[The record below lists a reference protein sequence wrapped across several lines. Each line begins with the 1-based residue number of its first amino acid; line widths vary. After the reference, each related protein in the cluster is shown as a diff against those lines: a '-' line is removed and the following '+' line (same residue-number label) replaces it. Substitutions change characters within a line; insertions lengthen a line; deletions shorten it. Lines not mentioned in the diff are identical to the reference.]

1 MLYVMKSPCDVRFI
15 NLPKNTGT
23 ISRLTFKGYR
33 TFYLTC
39 FLLTSRVF
47 ALQAQ
52 DIDYSV
58 HANIIYRFT
67 KYIDWP
73 EYKKTGDFVIGIVGE
88 TPLNEYLKTFVVNKM
103 AGSQKIIVKTW
114 SSSSSVFDCH
124 ILFISENESSSLK
137 KIAARTAGT
146 PTLIVSEEE
155 GLAQKGS
162 CINFIIVDDR
172 LKLEFNKTN
181 IEQRH
186 LNIAT
191 ELLGLGTII
200 KSSVR

>member
-1 MLYVMKSPCDVRFI
+1 MKSLYNILF
-15 NLPKNTGT
+15 
-23 ISRLTFKGYR
+23 
-33 TFYLTC
+33 TC
-39 FLLTSRVF
+39 FLLTSC
-47 ALQAQ
+47 ALAANAQ
-52 DIDYSV
+52 EMDYGV

-73 EYKKTGDFVIGIVGE
+73 ENKKTGDFVIGIVGE

-103 AGSQKIIVKTW
+103 ACSQKIIVKTY

-124 ILFISENESSSLK
+124 ILFISENESSALK
-137 KIAARTAGT
+137 KIVARTAGT

-162 CINFIIVDDR
+162 CINFIIADDR

-191 ELLGLGTII
+191 ELLGLGTI
-200 KSSVR
+200 VRSAAR